1 MKWFSV
7 AIATRSDVSS
17 TLRSNVVPLRLTPTM
32 KIASGSERDAPAAVS
47 RGTVRSAD
55 EGVVGMRLRG
65 TLKRRQ
71 PF

>member
-32 KIASGSERDAPAAVS
+32 KIASGSERDAPAAV
-47 RGTVRSAD
+47 
-55 EGVVGMRLRG
+55 
-65 TLKRRQ
+65 KRRQ